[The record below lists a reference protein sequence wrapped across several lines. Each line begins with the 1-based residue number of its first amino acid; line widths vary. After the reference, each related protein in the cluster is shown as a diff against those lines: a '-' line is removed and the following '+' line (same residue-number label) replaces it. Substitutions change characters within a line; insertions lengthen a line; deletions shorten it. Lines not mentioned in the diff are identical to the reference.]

1 MKWLRRTIEA
11 ERRKLERARRRFVR
25 KPTEEHLHDVR
36 TTGRRLRSL
45 LEDVRTSDPQPKLL
59 RRVKRAG
66 KFTDAARDAGVIAAL
81 LEHSVGDG
89 ERSIVEPLLAELR
102 EKERTAT
109 QEACLRLRRV
119 SFS

>member
-1 MKWLRRTIEA
+1 MKWLERTIEA

-25 KPTEEHLHDVR
+25 QPCEDRLHDVR

-45 LEDVRTSDPQPKLL
+45 LEDVRACRPQPKLL
-59 RRVKRAG
+59 RRVKRAAE
-66 KFTDAARDAGVIAAL
+66 FTDAARDAAVIAAL
-81 LEHSVGDG
+81 LANSVGEG
-89 ERSIVEPLLAELR
+89 ERAIVEPLLEELR

-109 QEACLRLRRV
+109 QNACRSLRRV